1 MGSLVHGITVL
12 EVCTKQQTNI
22 CVLLYTHHI
31 YHCKTGLFPVD
42 IPAISPTVC
51 GVGCRRSCSLV
62 TMSCKLRGISV
73 RGGIITFI
81 ANESNR
87 FHFSG

>member
-1 MGSLVHGITVL
+1 MPPI
-12 EVCTKQQTNI
+12 
-22 CVLLYTHHI
+22 LLSCHNVMYPP
-31 YHCKTGLFPVD
+31 KTGVRNDEP
-42 IPAISPTVC
+42 
-51 GVGCRRSCSLV
+51 SLS
-62 TMSCKLRGISV
+62 TLNDKYQSQRCKRERKCHAKLRGISV